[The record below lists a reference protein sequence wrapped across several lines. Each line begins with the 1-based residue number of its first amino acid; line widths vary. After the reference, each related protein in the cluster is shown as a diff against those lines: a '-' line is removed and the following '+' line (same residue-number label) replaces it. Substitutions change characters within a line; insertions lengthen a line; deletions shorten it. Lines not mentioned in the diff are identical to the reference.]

1 MQVNP
6 DVKRRVPW
14 TEEEDGK
21 LRALINKARA
31 SGRPSPGLT
40 LPANCQAAAIS
51 RSKATGSGETPSRPC
66 NQSGI

>member
-6 DVKRRVPW
+6 DVKRRMPW

-31 SGRPSPGLT
+31 KRR
-40 LPANCQAAAIS
+40 AIS
-51 RSKATGSGETPSRPC
+51 WADIARKLPGRSDQQVKGHWER
-66 NQSGI
+66 